1 MAGKIPS
8 VIVDVVADTSGLA
21 GVGNDIN
28 KKMKGIA
35 GAGGG
40 IGGGVMGGGGAFG
53 SGGAFAG
60 SLMGNAISRTGGAS
74 VVASRFGGGV
84 GGVGG
89 VSFGGGYGGAIY
101 ERIQRQ
107 IAFRHQERVE
117 RQDNFLSRFAD
128 RRAEANQ
135 QKASDAVQTMEKL
148 GGHFDA
154 SSPLGLKYQKYHSR
168 AEAWKNA
175 GTSMGRAPGQI
186 REGFN
191 ISKNFVGGMASEGMT
206 QAGLGL
212 AQRFGMRNLATAGV
226 VAGGIGAYKAATFS
240 KNQANTFRDIS
251 RFEGSN
257 NYDLAASIRDRYVGG
272 ANGFG
277 RSNETP
283 GLSESFW
290 FGAEQQSSGQG
301 GWMNT
306 GLKNFGNNA
315 NIGMRTLG
323 ALMTDPAKNLNAN
336 PMDLFGIGSLAQ
348 RLMVGFD
355 QAGIESMTKRGGN

>member
-1 MAGKIPS
+1 
-8 VIVDVVADTSGLA
+8 
-21 GVGNDIN
+21 
-28 KKMKGIA
+28 
-35 GAGGG
+35 
-40 IGGGVMGGGGAFG
+40 
-53 SGGAFAG
+53 
-60 SLMGNAISRTGGAS
+60 
-74 VVASRFGGGV
+74 
-84 GGVGG
+84 
-89 VSFGGGYGGAIY
+89 
-101 ERIQRQ
+101 
-107 IAFRHQERVE
+107 
-117 RQDNFLSRFAD
+117 
-128 RRAEANQ
+128 
-135 QKASDAVQTMEKL
+135 
-148 GGHFDA
+148 
-154 SSPLGLKYQKYHSR
+154 
-168 AEAWKNA
+168 
-175 GTSMGRAPGQI
+175 
-186 REGFN
+186 
-191 ISKNFVGGMASEGMT
+191 MT

>member
-60 SLMGNAISRTGGAS
+60 SLMGNAISRGGG
-74 VVASRFGGGV
+74 GGGV
-84 GGVGG
+84 AGGAFVG
-89 VSFGGGYGGAIY
+89 GGAISPQTRSD
-101 ERIQRQ
+101 RIWEGVQRNMD
-107 IAFRHQERVE
+107 IRRSEKVE
-117 RQDNFLSRFAD
+117 RQNNFLSRFAD

-135 QKASDAVQTMEKL
+135 QKGADSIMEM
-148 GGHFDA
+148 GGGAFMGVDHDGNFD
-154 SSPLGLKYQKYHSR
+154 SPLEKKFAKYDRR
-168 AEAWKNA
+168 AAAWRNF
-175 GTSMGRAPGQI
+175 GTGMARAPAQI
-186 REGFN
+186 GAGMGV
-191 ISKNFVGGMASEGMT
+191 VGGVASEGMT

-226 VAGGIGAYKAATFS
+226 VAGTVGAYKAATFS

-277 RSNETP
+277 KSIETP